1 MTASRRQTGSDHTFA
16 RSTGDAA
23 MRGAL
28 LIGAAVIIGLLL
40 LWKAVI
46 ADDGGTTKV
55 TAGPTTVSAVT
66 QTTAAPGAGV
76 TTKPGTAT
84 TVPGAVATTVP
95 VAPAVTHPPSQVQV
109 LIANGSSTNGLAGKV
124 SDKLKTQS
132 FATLTPA
139 NATQSP
145 KSYIYFKANY
155 EPDARAIAA
164 LFTGLPAAQVV
175 ALPDGNT
182 VGLDA
187 AGQKLL
193 PGASVIVVAGV
204 DGFIKA

>member
-1 MTASRRQTGSDHTFA
+1 MTASRRQTGSDNTFA

-46 ADDGGTTKV
+46 ADDGGTKQV
-55 TAGPTTVSAVT
+55 TTGPTTTAVAGA
-66 QTTAAPGAGV
+66 TTVAPGAGV
-76 TTKPGTAT
+76 TTLKAGAT
-84 TVPGAVATTVP
+84 TAPVAGATTVP
-95 VAPAVTHPPSQVQV
+95 VATVTTHPPAQVQV
-109 LIANGSSTNGLAGKV
+109 LIANGSSTNGLASKV
-124 SDKLKTQS
+124 TDKLKTQS
-132 FATLTPA
+132 YATLAPS

-155 EPDARAIAA
+155 EGDARAIAA

-193 PGASVIVVAGV
+193 PGASVIVIAGV
-204 DGFIKA
+204 DGLIKA